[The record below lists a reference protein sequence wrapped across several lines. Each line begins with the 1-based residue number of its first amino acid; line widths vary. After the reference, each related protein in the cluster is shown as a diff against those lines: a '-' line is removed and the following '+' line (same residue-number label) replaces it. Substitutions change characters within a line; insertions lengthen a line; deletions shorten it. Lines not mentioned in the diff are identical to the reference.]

1 MEQENFN
8 SLVLEL
14 MKAENGDFSI
24 DLSIF
29 YENMGVEK

>member
-29 YENMGVEK
+29 MRIWGGK